1 MEVFILSWTPVV
13 FLTLLAVFLRRSALE
28 LAVYGLLFSLVLLF
42 LFFNTSLEVAFW
54 AALDGVFTTLPLLL
68 VILSG
73 ILLSNLLTDT
83 GSLVR
88 IVQWFKK
95 GAGNALN
102 RNLLI
107 TFGVGNFMEGTGVI
121 AEPVVAPMLR
131 AAGVSPLGSAALSII
146 GYAGLMTLEM
156 AGIVIIILSL
166 VTGLPV
172 HDLGLATAWISI
184 PAVLFM
190 ALSVPIFLPTGGAR
204 TKVWILSLGMGL
216 LLGLSALAAV
226 QWLGVAVS
234 GTLAGLV
241 VILFLII
248 MGSGRLQ
255 MDLSILK
262 DLAPFAFLILCLFS
276 VNSIPFL
283 RELTFAKLSLKV
295 NLIPVHSITFRPLFS
310 AYLYIFLAC
319 LLAIRLQGIRKGKLR
334 AILKVTLSKGW
345 RACLA
350 MGLFGAMGQVI
361 SYSGYL
367 PGFESLNQAHNIPF
381 IISHGLIGATGDY
394 YPLFVPFLGWVGT
407 FLTGYGVASL
417 MLFGQLQV
425 QSAQLLGVSPTILAA
440 ALAVGSALGSI
451 SSPFKIALAT
461 PMVGAMGREG
471 EILRITIPLG
481 IGASLLVGVVVWL
494 SGQF

>member
-1 MEVFILSWTPVV
+1 
-13 FLTLLAVFLRRSALE
+13 
-28 LAVYGLLFSLVLLF
+28 
-42 LFFNTSLEVAFW
+42 LFFETSPEVAFW
-54 AALDGVFTTLPLLL
+54 AALDGITTTLPLLL

-73 ILLSNLLTDT
+73 IFLSSLLTDS

-88 IVQWFKK
+88 IVKWFKE
-95 GAGNALN
+95 GAGNSLN

-131 AAGVSPLGSAALSII
+131 AAGVSSLGSAALSII

-172 HDLGLATAWISI
+172 QELGLASAWISL
-184 PAVLFM
+184 PAVILM
-190 ALSVPIFLPTGGAR
+190 ALSAPMFLPNSGSRAKAYFQCLLTGC
-204 TKVWILSLGMGL
+204 
-216 LLGLSALAAV
+216 LLGASALATV
-226 QWLGVAVS
+226 IWLGVAIS

-241 VILFLII
+241 VILVLIC
-248 MGSGRLQ
+248 MGSGRVELNS
-255 MDLSILK
+255 SILK
-262 DLAPFAFLILCLFS
+262 DLAPFGFLILCLFS

-283 RELTFAKLSLKV
+283 RELTFERLSLKL
-295 NLIPVHSITFRPLFS
+295 NIIPVHAITFRPLFS
-310 AYLYIFLAC
+310 AYVYIFLAC
-319 LLAIRLQGIRKGKLR
+319 FMAIGLQGIKREKLK
-334 AILKVTLSKGW
+334 AICVVTLAKGW

-367 PGFESLNQAHNIPF
+367 PGFSGLDQAHNIPF
-381 IISHGLIGATGDY
+381 IISHGLIRASGGF
-394 YPLFVPFLGWVGT
+394 YPVFVPFLGWVGT
-407 FLTGYGVASL
+407 FLTGYGVASI

-425 QSAQLLGVSPTILAA
+425 QAAPLLGVSPALLAG
-440 ALAVGSALGSI
+440 ALAVGTALGSI

-471 EILRITIPLG
+471 EILRVTIPLG
-481 IGASLLVGVVVWL
+481 ILASLLVGVVVWL
-494 SGQF
+494 FA